1 MAEFEWTISGI
12 WSQAWAGVKRGWR
25 GLLAVFGLLLVATL
39 LSEGFTEAVSEPMN
53 AFVAGPLR
61 LFSGITFPYVMDF
74 VGSVLISTLVFP
86 LTAIPLGFATVG
98 VTKVSLD
105 IVRGRPFSWSRLLSH
120 EFTEWMYTV
129 GALVLVYFLT
139 LLSFLLFV
147 VPGLIFVLA
156 APMTIFVVVDQETDP
171 VSALLESFRLM
182 RGEKVFYSYLL
193 LSISLAMLAG
203 ILACFVG
210 IIPVLFTT
218 VLLKPVFY
226 EGLVARKGRMS
237 KENKPDLS

>member
-12 WSQAWAGVKRGWR
+12 WSQAWAGVKRGWP
-25 GLLAVFGLLLVATL
+25 GLLAMFGLLLVVTL
-39 LSEGFTEAVSEPMN
+39 LNEGFTELIAEPMN

-61 LFSGITFPYVMDF
+61 LFSGITIPYVMEL
-74 VGSVLISTLVFP
+74 VGSMLISTLIFP
-86 LTAIPLGFATVG
+86 LTAIPLGYATVG

-105 IVRGRPFSWSRLLSH
+105 IVRDRPFSWSRLLSH
-120 EFTEWMYTV
+120 GITEWAYTV

-139 LLSFLLFV
+139 LLSFLFFV
-147 VPGLIFVLA
+147 IPGLIFVLA

-171 VSALLESFRLM
+171 VSALFESFRLM

-193 LSISLAMLAG
+193 LSTSLAMLAG

-210 IIPVLFTT
+210 IIPVLFTS
-218 VLLKPVFY
+218 VLLKPVLY
-226 EGLVARKGRMS
+226 EGLVARKGKMD
-237 KENKPDLS
+237 KENEI